1 MYTYSLKITRIETW
15 RPQITVPEKDR
26 KAFAHMS
33 DDQANDY
40 LTKLAYEN
48 SDYVFD
54 DYYHSFTYESDTDIG
69 DFQIA
74 TQIGEQQS

>member
-1 MYTYSLKITRIETW
+1 MYTYSLKIIRNETW

-33 DDQANDY
+33 DEQANDY

-48 SDYVFD
+48 SELFYNSDE
-54 DYYHSFTYESDTDIG
+54 YYHSSTYESDTYIG

-74 TQIGEQQS
+74 TQIGE

>member
-1 MYTYSLKITRIETW
+1 MT
-15 RPQITVPEKDR
+15 
-26 KAFAHMS
+26 

-54 DYYHSFTYESDTDIG
+54 EYYHSFTYESDTDIE
-69 DFQIA
+69 DFQEVKVLID
-74 TQIGEQQS
+74 TWE

>member
-1 MYTYSLKITRIETW
+1 MYTYSLKITRTETW
-15 RPQITVPEKDR
+15 RPLITVPDKDR
-26 KAFAHMS
+26 KAFYHMT

-54 DYYHSFTYESDTDIG
+54 VSNGHITHNNDTG
-69 DFQIA
+69 YNEVIA
-74 TQIGEQQS
+74 KAIEFGNF

>member
-1 MYTYSLKITRIETW
+1 MYTYSLKITRTETW
-15 RPQITVPEKDR
+15 RPQITVPDKDR
-26 KAFAHMS
+26 KAFYHMT

-54 DYYHSFTYESDTDIG
+54 EYYHSFTYESDTDIE
-69 DFQIA
+69 DFQIV
-74 TQIGEQQS
+74 TQTGEKQS